1 MLYLRGTV
9 KEDCSDIL
17 GRHGLDV
24 GRRTSECDS
33 CAVTAEGCL
42 GTAFRRYTSHPMS
55 DPDPRNDFPPVLT
68 TAMAAELLQVH
79 VEYLRR
85 MVREG
90 RIPCHRFPGGR
101 GMRFFRDELLEWLAA
116 LPGSRSVGVDRPRY
130 RRARRRRT
138 GGTLS
143 S

>member
-1 MLYLRGTV
+1 M
-9 KEDCSDIL
+9 
-17 GRHGLDV
+17 
-24 GRRTSECDS
+24 
-33 CAVTAEGCL
+33 
-42 GTAFRRYTSHPMS
+42 P

-68 TAMAAELLQVH
+68 TAMASELLQVH

-101 GMRFFRDELLEWLAA
+101 GMRFLRDELLEWLAA
-116 LPGSRSVGVDRPRY
+116 LPGADQSASTGRSTGV
-130 RRARRRRT
+130 RAAAS
-138 GGTLS
+138 GGKMS